1 MNLDIQSLLNQFGNA
16 EIDQISNKIGAN
28 KAQTQEALTA
38 ALPALLSAMKNNTT
52 NKEGA
57 NGLISALDRDH
68 DGSILD
74 DIGGFISNYQNG
86 SGEGILK
93 HTLGNNLTQVEQGLS
108 AKTSLDHGQT
118 HEIFKMIAPI
128 VMGYLGKQRKQ
139 NNIGSDSITDLL
151 GGLTK
156 SADNASSI
164 DLGDIFNMLGGSE
177 NKRSGL
183 GGLLGNL
190 FGK

>member
-118 HEIFKMIAPI
+118 HEIFRMIAPI

>member
-16 EIDQISNKIGAN
+16 EIDQISDKIGAN